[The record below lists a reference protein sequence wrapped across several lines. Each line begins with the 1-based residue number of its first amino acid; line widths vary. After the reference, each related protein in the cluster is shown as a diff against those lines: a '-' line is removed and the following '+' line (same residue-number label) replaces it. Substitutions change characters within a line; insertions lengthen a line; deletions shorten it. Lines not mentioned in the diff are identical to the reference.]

1 MYGPIANLP
10 GYNASATYL
19 PPGVAAPSSYPER
32 VAPTRKFYDMAP
44 LPSVV
49 DPSINTLAQGGLSS
63 SDPNSS
69 AFGSSGI
76 SGGIGGPDGLE
87 YKFLNDFLG
96 YLKQP
101 QTVPPN
107 FSGPPDA
114 MVPPNFSGP
123 SNDQYS
129 GAYLVPP
136 VFAGPQQPSR
146 DGTVSFTEG
155 DQASPGYGYNL
166 TTQQAQ
172 DFWFPQSQ
180 PSPAPSNNSQAW
192 EEGGPV
198 YSAQPGTG
206 YSGYNSGA
214 GLPNPGQFADAN
226 GVINTRP
233 SWQSA
238 PGVGGW
244 LGTQWDRL
252 TAPVD
257 SFTVG
262 NGVQAA
268 LGAALPGGVSQLA
281 GYGAS
286 QVLPAPSTGNM
297 LLDAFTTPFGQSNVY
312 APRGSGIYTDPGA
325 TGIDWANL
333 TPAEQSLQKAYSSTD
348 RYDPNTGQYN
358 PASAASVSAMAP
370 GTDFGTGTGGTFG
383 NGEFQQW
390 YAPNNN
396 LFSLTGNMLENANWG
411 PGTKYVLDQFDTN

>member
-10 GYNASATYL
+10 GYNPNATYL
-19 PPGVAAPSSYPER
+19 PPGQAAPSSYGPR
-32 VAPTRKFYDMAP
+32 VNPNQFNNAAP

-49 DPSINTLAQGGLSS
+49 NQSITNLAQGGLAS
-63 SDPNSS
+63 SDYP
-69 AFGSSGI
+69 AGGGI
-76 SGGIGGPDGLE
+76 VGGIGGPDGLE
-87 YKFLNDFLG
+87 YKFLNDFLA
-96 YLKQP
+96 YLKKP
-101 QTVPPN
+101 EET
-107 FSGPPDA
+107 
-114 MVPPNFSGP
+114 VPPNFSGP